1 MSLKSITLALTMMFL
16 INFEVIAATNS
27 HLSLSSVQL
36 RATAPGMS
44 NSAAYVQITNQGST
58 PDRLITA
65 KIEIAKRVEIHSMEM
80 DNGVMRMRPVV
91 GGLPIPAGETVKLAP
106 GGLHIM
112 LMGLTGHLAVGS
124 QHEIVFAFEIAG
136 EIRVEAT
143 VKGADDIVFAP
154 TGHEISK
161 HSQ

>member
-44 NSAAYVQITNQGST
+44 NSAAYVQITNQGIKA
-58 PDRLITA
+58 DRLIKV
-65 KIEIAKRVEIHSMEM
+65 KIGIAKQVEIHSMEM
-80 DNGVMRMRPVV
+80 DSGVMRMRPVV
-91 GGLPIPAGETVKLAP
+91 GGLPIPAGETINLVP

-112 LMGLTGHLAVGS
+112 LIGLNSHLEVGS
-124 QHEIVFAFEIAG
+124 QHDIVFDFEIAG
-136 EIRVEAT
+136 EIRVDAIA
-143 VKGADDIVFAP
+143 KSPDDIVFVML
-154 TGHEISK
+154 GHEMSE

>member
-65 KIEIAKRVEIHSMEM
+65 KIEIAKRVEIHSIEM

-112 LMGLTGHLAVGS
+112 LMGLTDHLAVGS
-124 QHEIVFAFEIAG
+124 QHEIVFTFEIGG
-136 EIRVEAT
+136 EIRVDAI
-143 VKGADDIVFAP
+143 VKDPDDIVFAKS
-154 TGHEISK
+154 GHEMST